1 MLDAGGL
8 PECWTVAV
16 PDVVVSST
24 QTPEEF
30 AEQNPGLIQSGA
42 PATCSLFSEGSHVAA
57 ADQWIESF
65 VATGWTGRGVQQD
78 DVYVSRSAE
87 SANGLVVSYLVS
99 VDGAGPAPIS
109 QFMLYSR

>member
-1 MLDAGGL
+1 MPDVGV

-16 PDVVVSST
+16 PEVPVSST

-30 AEQNPGLIQSGA
+30 EEQNPGLVQSGA
-42 PATCSLFSEGSHVAA
+42 PATCSLFSDGSHVAP
-57 ADQWIESF
+57 ADEWIESF
-65 VATGWTGRGVQQD
+65 VAAGWTDGGVQRD

-87 SANGLVVSYLVS
+87 SANGQVVSYLVS
-99 VDGAGPAPIS
+99 VDAGGPAPIS